1 MKKKNKNNN
10 YSKLTNEYI
19 NELPLKY
26 FEGDIK
32 IIRTKKDLKNAC
44 DILKEESILGF
55 DTETRPSFKK
65 GQFFLPSL
73 IQLAGI
79 KSVFIFQ
86 LKKCGFN
93 ERLIKILSD
102 PSLVKCGVAVGQDI
116 KDLQKMTFF
125 EPSGFIDLGQ
135 VAQERNLK
143 NYGLRNLTALLLKFR
158 ISKSSKTTNW
168 SVNDLSIKQMEY
180 AATDAWVSREIYFKL
195 FS

>member
-1 MKKKNKNNN
+1 MNKKNN

-32 IIRTKKDLKNAC
+32 IVRTKKELKNAC
-44 DILKEESILGF
+44 DILKEECILGF

-73 IQLAGI
+73 IQLAGV

-102 PSLVKCGVAVGQDI
+102 PTLIKCGVAVGQDI

-125 EPSGFIDLGQ
+125 EPNGFIDLGE

-158 ISKSSKTTNW
+158 ISKSSRTTNW

>member
-102 PSLVKCGVAVGQDI
+102 PLLIKCGVAVGQDI
-116 KDLQKMTFF
+116 KVLQKMTFF

>member
-1 MKKKNKNNN
+1 M
-10 YSKLTNEYI
+10 
-19 NELPLKY
+19 PLKY

-32 IIRTKKDLKNAC
+32 IVRTEKELKNAC
-44 DILKEESILGF
+44 DILKEECILGF

-102 PSLVKCGVAVGQDI
+102 PTLIKCGVAVGQDI

-125 EPSGFIDLGQ
+125 EPNGFIDLGE

-158 ISKSSKTTNW
+158 ISKSSRTTNW

>member
-1 MKKKNKNNN
+1 MNKKNN

-32 IIRTKKDLKNAC
+32 IVRTEKELKNAC
-44 DILKEESILGF
+44 SILKEECILGF

-102 PSLVKCGVAVGQDI
+102 PTLIKCGVAVGQDI

-125 EPSGFIDLGQ
+125 EPNGFIDLGE

-158 ISKSSKTTNW
+158 ISKSSRTTNW

>member
-1 MKKKNKNNN
+1 MNRKNN

-32 IIRTKKDLKNAC
+32 IVRTEKELKNAC
-44 DILKEESILGF
+44 DILKEECILGF

-102 PSLVKCGVAVGQDI
+102 PLLIKCGVAVGQDI

-125 EPSGFIDLGQ
+125 EPNGFIDLGE

-143 NYGLRNLTALLLKFR
+143 NYGLRNLTALLLRFR
-158 ISKSSKTTNW
+158 ISKSSRTTNW

>member
-1 MKKKNKNNN
+1 MNRKNN

-32 IIRTKKDLKNAC
+32 IVRTEKELKNAC
-44 DILKEESILGF
+44 DILKEECILGF

-102 PSLVKCGVAVGQDI
+102 PTLIKCGVAVGQDI

-125 EPSGFIDLGQ
+125 EPNGFIDLGE

-158 ISKSSKTTNW
+158 ISKSSRTTNW

>member
-1 MKKKNKNNN
+1 MNKKNN

-32 IIRTKKDLKNAC
+32 IVRTEKELKNAC
-44 DILKEESILGF
+44 GILKEECILGF

-102 PSLVKCGVAVGQDI
+102 PTLIKCGVAVGQDI

-125 EPSGFIDLGQ
+125 EPNGFIDLGE

-158 ISKSSKTTNW
+158 ISKSSRTTNW

>member
-1 MKKKNKNNN
+1 MNKKNN

-32 IIRTKKDLKNAC
+32 IVRTKKELKNAC
-44 DILKEESILGF
+44 DILKEECILGF

-102 PSLVKCGVAVGQDI
+102 PLLIKCGVAVGQDI

-125 EPSGFIDLGQ
+125 EPNGFIDLGE

-143 NYGLRNLTALLLKFR
+143 NYGLRNLTALLLRFR
-158 ISKSSKTTNW
+158 ISKSSRTTNW

>member
-1 MKKKNKNNN
+1 MNKKNN

-32 IIRTKKDLKNAC
+32 IVRTKKDLKNAC
-44 DILKEESILGF
+44 DILKEECILGF

-65 GQFFLPSL
+65 GQFFQPSL

-79 KSVFIFQ
+79 KAVFIFQ

-102 PSLVKCGVAVGQDI
+102 PKLIKCGVAVGQDI

-125 EPSGFIDLGQ
+125 DPNGFIDLGE

-158 ISKSSKTTNW
+158 ISKSSRTTNW

>member
-1 MKKKNKNNN
+1 MNKKNN

-32 IIRTKKDLKNAC
+32 IVRTEKELKNAC
-44 DILKEESILGF
+44 DILKEECILGF

-102 PSLVKCGVAVGQDI
+102 PTLIKCGVAVGQDI

-125 EPSGFIDLGQ
+125 EPNGFIDLGE

-158 ISKSSKTTNW
+158 ISKSSRTTNW

>member
-44 DILKEESILGF
+44 DILKEECILGF

>member
-1 MKKKNKNNN
+1 MNKKNN

-32 IIRTKKDLKNAC
+32 IVRTKKELKNAC
-44 DILKEESILGF
+44 DILKEECILGF

-73 IQLAGI
+73 IQLAGV

-102 PSLVKCGVAVGQDI
+102 PLLIKCGVAVGQDI

-125 EPSGFIDLGQ
+125 EPNGFIDLGE

-143 NYGLRNLTALLLKFR
+143 NYGLRNLTALLLRFR
-158 ISKSSKTTNW
+158 ISKSSRTTNW

>member
-1 MKKKNKNNN
+1 MNKKNN

-32 IIRTKKDLKNAC
+32 IVRTKKELKNAC
-44 DILKEESILGF
+44 DILKEECVLGF

-73 IQLAGI
+73 IQLAGV

-102 PSLVKCGVAVGQDI
+102 PLLIKCGVAVGQDI

-125 EPSGFIDLGQ
+125 EPNGFIDLGE

-143 NYGLRNLTALLLKFR
+143 NYGLRNLTALLLRFR
-158 ISKSSKTTNW
+158 ISKSSRTTNW

>member
-1 MKKKNKNNN
+1 MNKKNN

-32 IIRTKKDLKNAC
+32 IVRTKKELKNAC
-44 DILKEESILGF
+44 DILKEECILGF

-102 PSLVKCGVAVGQDI
+102 PTLIKCGVAVGQDI

-125 EPSGFIDLGQ
+125 EPNGFIDLGE

-158 ISKSSKTTNW
+158 ISKSSRTTNW